1 MVNVAREKSVSN
13 YKLTIIFTKY
23 FTILMALF
31 DIVHTSCSY
40 FNIDAFILT
49 IFSGMSISTLILAY
63 LLSYTFGYCRYHR
76 IPLHYIVINN
86 ILAIYDYYIGIPISD
101 KALYCSYLVIFG
113 LFFIWYVADY
123 KKSISRNYK

>member
-1 MVNVAREKSVSN
+1 
-13 YKLTIIFTKY
+13 
-23 FTILMALF
+23 MALF

-40 FNIDAFILT
+40 FNIDAFIFT

-76 IPLHYIVINN
+76 IPLHYIVISN
-86 ILAIYDYYIGIPISD
+86 IVAIYDYYIGIPISD